1 MIKITCKFD
10 DGRKI
15 EVERTDYDHIR
26 WTVWGT
32 LSKEEEKD
40 MVKKVEN
47 TFYSMYKKLEDE
59 DEKA

>member
-10 DGRKI
+10 DGKKI
-15 EVERTDYDHIR
+15 EVERTDYDRIR

-40 MVKKVEN
+40 MIKKVEN

-59 DEKA
+59 NE